1 MYLHWYF
8 ENVHLVLLTIT
19 LWYRERMPTERRGR
33 PRSEAA
39 RVAILTATRDLVAQ
53 HGYDGVTVAAIAE
66 RAGTGVQTIYRWW
79 SDKAAIV
86 AECVLENLVAVDLVA
101 AYDTGDAVADLRGW
115 LTESYRVLG
124 GTGDAALFRALAVAA
139 SKDRAVA
146 ERLDSQLGAPLRSAL
161 ERLLARGVETGHFR
175 KEIDADAAA
184 DVLLGAMVMAIVTG
198 RGYSVSRADAVADII
213 LNGVLK
219 R

>member
-1 MYLHWYF
+1 MS
-8 ENVHLVLLTIT
+8 
-19 LWYRERMPTERRGR
+19 TERRGR

-39 RVAILTATRDLVAQ
+39 RVAILGATRDLVGQ
-53 HGYDGVTVAAIAE
+53 HGYDGVTVAGIAE

-146 ERLDSQLGAPLRSAL
+146 DRLDSQLGTPLRSAL
-161 ERLLARGVETGHFR
+161 ERLLARGVETDQFR
-175 KEIDADAAA
+175 KDIDADAAA

-198 RGYSVSRADAVADII
+198 RDYSDSRADAVADII
-213 LNGVLK
+213 LNGLLK
-219 R
+219 RL